1 MVVGFYGD
9 VGVGVVDGSWAL
21 RGCCGRDRVW

>member
-1 MVVGFYGD
+1 MVVGFFGD

-21 RGCCGRDRVW
+21 RGCRGRGRIW